1 MARRRALAVAAPSRF
16 SLRFVGRLIRTAL
29 ALVAVLAIVLGGFSA
44 FLTYRVVTAQD
55 DTETVTP
62 LSSFQSNYINLN
74 FTDRQGGEHEGWL
87 LMGLKGAPAIILC
100 HGYDSNRSDLLALG
114 SLLRQ
119 NHFNV
124 YLFNFHGPKV
134 KRLYSDLG
142 LAETHDLLAAIA
154 MVTKQGG
161 VNSHRVGVFGV
172 TTGGYAA
179 LAAAERSPLVKAL
192 AADTIFDNPSLMVE
206 SQVEELLGGS
216 SSFFRMLPIAGYR
229 LITLRRDKPNV
240 RANLSKL
247 AGMPKLFISGKDAP
261 LLARATDSLYAEAP
275 QPKRLLVW
283 DHPYTSLASG
293 TMKKE
298 YEDQVLSF
306 FLQNLPLRAD

>member
-1 MARRRALAVAAPSRF
+1 MARRRALAVAAPSRY
-16 SLRFVGRLIRTAL
+16 SLGFVGRLIRTVL
-29 ALVAVLAIVLGGFSA
+29 VLVAVLAIVLGGFSA

-100 HGYDSNRSDLLALG
+100 HGYNSNRSDLLALG

-124 YLFNFHGPKV
+124 YLFNFQGPKV
-134 KRLYSDLG
+134 KRLFSDLG
-142 LAETHDLLAAIA
+142 PREASDLLAAIE
-154 MVTKQGG
+154 MVAKQDN
-161 VNSHRVGVFGV
+161 VNPHRVGVYGV
-172 TTGGYAA
+172 TTGAYAA
-179 LAAAERSPLVKAL
+179 LADAEQSPLVKAL
-192 AADTIFDNPSLMVE
+192 AADTVYDDPTLVLE
-206 SQVEELLGGS
+206 SQVDELLGGS
-216 SSFFRMLPIAGYR
+216 SDLFRTLPIAGYR

-247 AGMPKLFISGKDAP
+247 AGMPKLFISGKDEP
-261 LLARATDSLYAEAP
+261 LLARSTDSLYAEAP
-275 QPKRLLVW
+275 EPKRLLVW
-283 DHPYTSLASG
+283 EHPYTALTSG

>member
-16 SLRFVGRLIRTAL
+16 SFEFGGRLIRIAL
-29 ALVAVLAIVLGGFSA
+29 VLVAVLVIVLGGFSA
-44 FLTYRVVTAQD
+44 FLTYRVVTTWN

-62 LSSFQSNYINLN
+62 LTSFQSNYINLD
-74 FTDRQGGEHEGWL
+74 FTDQQGGEHEGWL

-100 HGYDSNRSDLLALG
+100 HGYNSNRSDLLALG

-124 YLFNFHGPKV
+124 YLFNFHGPKA
-134 KRLYSDLG
+134 KHMYSDLG
-142 LAETHDLLAAIA
+142 LTQANDLLAAIDK
-154 MVTKQGG
+154 VTKQDG

-179 LAAAERSPLVKAL
+179 LSAAEQSPLVKAL
-192 AADTIFDNPSLMVE
+192 VADTIYDDPSLMLE
-206 SQVEELLGGS
+206 SQVDELLGGS
-216 SSFFRMLPIAGYR
+216 SSLFRMLPNAAYR
-229 LITLRRDKPNV
+229 LVTLRMDKPNV

-247 AGMPKLFISGKDAP
+247 GGIPKLFISGKDSP
-261 LLARATDSLYAEAP
+261 LLARATESLYAEVP
-275 QPKRLLVW
+275 QPKRLLVL
-283 DHPYTSLASG
+283 DHSYTALASG
-293 TMKKE
+293 TVKKE